1 MSETFWCQCLKHNTQ
16 IKKSVFT
23 FVSIVD
29 TWIWV
34 LNGTILIGLPKSV
47 FNSLESLENSCF
59 FSTKRDVAIFTYL
72 LHIFTYAVYF
82 YLIAYSF

>member
-16 IKKSVFT
+16 IKKSVST

-34 LNGTILIGLPKSV
+34 LNGTILMGLPKSV
-47 FNSLESLENSCF
+47 FNSLESLEN
-59 FSTKRDVAIFTYL
+59 T
-72 LHIFTYAVYF
+72 
-82 YLIAYSF
+82 